1 MASAAR
7 ILKYPQELTN
17 HLKKLSAEKEDEC
30 KIYAQWDFSHTEDS
44 GEADSQCPCG
54 KTGIRYL
61 CYITNKIT
69 KKSTFVGTSCVEF
82 FDEEMKEVLKLV
94 LNLISVGITG
104 KCKGEAKGNGKKK
117 RFEIRANT
125 TLVKKESR
133 LKVLFQHIPIYQKGN
148 GKWEMQVFTDR
159 QGLIQDQSYKLKIQ
173 SSRWS
178 QPYGTGISF
187 KVIEINEN

>member
-1 MASAAR
+1 MAFAAR

-17 HLKKLSAEKEDEC
+17 HLKKLSTEKDDEC

-44 GEADSQCPCG
+44 GEAGSQCPCG

-104 KCKGEAKGNGKKK
+104 KYKGEGVGGKK

-125 TLVKKESR
+125 TLAKKESR

-148 GKWEMQVFTDR
+148 GKWEMQVFTDQ

-173 SSRWS
+173 SSRWI

-187 KVIEINEN
+187 KVIEINAI

>member
-17 HLKKLSAEKEDEC
+17 HLKKLSTEKDDEC

-44 GEADSQCPCG
+44 GEAGSQCPCG

-69 KKSTFVGTSCVEF
+69 KKLTFVGTSCVEV

-104 KCKGEAKGNGKKK
+104 KYKGEGVGGKK

-125 TLVKKESR
+125 TLAKKESR

-148 GKWEMQVFTDR
+148 GKWEMQVFTDQ
-159 QGLIQDQSYKLKIQ
+159 QGLIQDQSYKLKIR
-173 SSRWS
+173 SSRWI

-187 KVIEINEN
+187 TVIEINAI

>member
-17 HLKKLSAEKEDEC
+17 HLKKLSTEKDDEC

-82 FDEEMKEVLKLV
+82 FDEEMKEGLKLV

-104 KCKGEAKGNGKKK
+104 KYKGEGVGGKK
-117 RFEIRANT
+117 RFEIRVNT
-125 TLVKKESR
+125 TLAKKESR
-133 LKVLFQHIPIYQKGN
+133 LKALFQNVPLYQKGN
-148 GKWEMQVFTDR
+148 GKWEMQVFTDQ
-159 QGLIQDQSYKLKIQ
+159 QGFIQDQSYELKIQ
-173 SSRWS
+173 SESVLRNWH
-178 QPYGTGISF
+178 IF
-187 KVIEINEN
+187 

>member
-17 HLKKLSAEKEDEC
+17 HLKKLSTEKDDEC
-30 KIYAQWDFSHTEDS
+30 KIYAQWDFNHTEDS

-104 KCKGEAKGNGKKK
+104 KYKGEGVGGKK

-125 TLVKKESR
+125 TSCKERVTLESSFPKCSSLPERKREMGDASIYRPTR
-133 LKVLFQHIPIYQKGN
+133 LY
-148 GKWEMQVFTDR
+148 TR
-159 QGLIQDQSYKLKIQ
+159 SKL
-173 SSRWS
+173 RVED
-178 QPYGTGISF
+178 P
-187 KVIEINEN
+187 V

>member
-1 MASAAR
+1 MAFAAR

-17 HLKKLSAEKEDEC
+17 HLKKLSTEKDDEC

-104 KCKGEAKGNGKKK
+104 KYKGEGVGGKK

-125 TLVKKESR
+125 TLAKKESR
-133 LKVLFQHIPIYQKGN
+133 LKALFQNVPLYQKGN
-148 GKWEMQVFTDR
+148 GKWEMQVFTDQ

-173 SSRWS
+173 SSRWI

-187 KVIEINEN
+187 KVIEINAI

>member
-7 ILKYPQELTN
+7 ILKYPQRLTN
-17 HLKKLSAEKEDEC
+17 HLKKLSAEKDDEC
-30 KIYAQWDFSHTEDS
+30 KIYAQWYFSHTEDS

-82 FDEEMKEVLKLV
+82 FDEEMKEVLQMV
-94 LNLISVGITG
+94 LNLISVGIIG
-104 KCKGEAKGNGKKK
+104 KYKGEGSRGKK
-117 RFEIRANT
+117 RFEIRANAN
-125 TLVKKESR
+125 LVMKESR
-133 LKVLFQHIPIYQKGN
+133 LKLLFQHVPIYKKRN
-148 GKWEMQVFTDR
+148 GKWEIQVFTHK
-159 QGLIQDQSYKLKIQ
+159 QGLIEDQKYELKIQ

-178 QPYGTGISF
+178 MIYGTGISF
-187 KVIEINEN
+187 KLIEINEI

>member
-7 ILKYPQELTN
+7 ILKYLQELTN
-17 HLKKLSAEKEDEC
+17 HLKKLSTEKDDEC

-104 KCKGEAKGNGKKK
+104 KYKGEGVGGKK

-125 TLVKKESR
+125 TLAKKESR
-133 LKVLFQHIPIYQKGN
+133 LKALFQNVPLYQKGN
-148 GKWEMQVFTDR
+148 GKWEMQVFTDQ
-159 QGLIQDQSYKLKIQ
+159 QGFIQDQSYELKIQ
-173 SSRWS
+173 SESVLRNWH
-178 QPYGTGISF
+178 IF
-187 KVIEINEN
+187 

>member
-1 MASAAR
+1 MASATR
-7 ILKYPQELTN
+7 ILKYPQELTS

-30 KIYAQWDFSHTEDS
+30 KIYAQWDFSHTDDS

-104 KCKGEAKGNGKKK
+104 KYKGEGVGGKK

-125 TLVKKESR
+125 TLAKKESR

-148 GKWEMQVFTDR
+148 GKWEMQVFTDQ

-173 SSRWS
+173 SSRWI

-187 KVIEINEN
+187 KVIEINAI

>member
-1 MASAAR
+1 MVSAAR

-17 HLKKLSAEKEDEC
+17 HLKKLSTEKDDEC
-30 KIYAQWDFSHTEDS
+30 KIYAQWDFSHTKDS
-44 GEADSQCPCG
+44 GEAGSQCPCG

-104 KCKGEAKGNGKKK
+104 KYKGEGVGGKK

-125 TLVKKESR
+125 TLAKKESR
-133 LKVLFQHIPIYQKGN
+133 LKVLFQHIPINQKGN
-148 GKWEMQVFTDR
+148 GKWEMQVFTDQ

-173 SSRWS
+173 SSRWI

-187 KVIEINEN
+187 KVIEINEI

>member
-1 MASAAR
+1 MLTYVI
-7 ILKYPQELTN
+7 ILRKNTEANILYQEIGKNLEETS
-17 HLKKLSAEKEDEC
+17 KLSTEKDDEC

-104 KCKGEAKGNGKKK
+104 KYKGEGVGGKK

-125 TLVKKESR
+125 TLAKKESR
-133 LKVLFQHIPIYQKGN
+133 LKALFQNVPLYQKGN
-148 GKWEMQVFTDR
+148 GKWEMQVFTDQ
-159 QGLIQDQSYKLKIQ
+159 QGFIQDQSYELKIQ
-173 SSRWS
+173 SESVLRNWH
-178 QPYGTGISF
+178 IF
-187 KVIEINEN
+187 

>member
-1 MASAAR
+1 MASATR

-69 KKSTFVGTSCVEF
+69 K
-82 FDEEMKEVLKLV
+82 EVDL
-94 LNLISVGITG
+94 
-104 KCKGEAKGNGKKK
+104 
-117 RFEIRANT
+117 RR
-125 TLVKKESR
+125 
-133 LKVLFQHIPIYQKGN
+133 
-148 GKWEMQVFTDR
+148 
-159 QGLIQDQSYKLKIQ
+159 YKLQ
-173 SSRWS
+173 LYLPMFSTLS
-178 QPYGTGISF
+178 
-187 KVIEINEN
+187 